1 MSAEEATPTTSYTKP
16 TIDDYGD
23 VKELTAGGQLSGHL
37 DGSYPVGTPDDF
49 HGGLFQLI
57 LSGRDGERPGRLCGR
72 LSPDSSWSLNQP

>member
-23 VKELTAGGQLSGHL
+23 VKELTAGGQLTGHL

-49 HGGLFQLI
+49 HGGLF
-57 LSGRDGERPGRLCGR
+57 S
-72 LSPDSSWSLNQP
+72 

>member
-37 DGSYPVGTPDDF
+37 DGSYPVGTAA
-49 HGGLFQLI
+49 
-57 LSGRDGERPGRLCGR
+57 RRLPPAGY
-72 LSPDSSWSLNQP
+72 LANPVGS